1 MPKQNLNGFLK
12 QWQRTINAAPVEGGK
27 RKEAFL
33 SFKKRL
39 YTNFKVKPLESLIL
53 GNVKGQY
60 LKVNGDIV
68 AFKIFKKGA
77 AAGKVSFY
85 ILP

>member
-1 MPKQNLNGFLK
+1 MSLNQFLK
-12 QWQRTINAAPVEGGK
+12 NWQRTINAAPLEGGK

-33 SFKKRL
+33 SFKNRL
-39 YTNFKVKPLESLIL
+39 YNNWNVEVLEGINLKR
-53 GNVKGQY
+53 VKGQY
-60 LKVNGDIV
+60 LKIGDAII
-68 AFKIFKKGA
+68 ACKIFKTGK